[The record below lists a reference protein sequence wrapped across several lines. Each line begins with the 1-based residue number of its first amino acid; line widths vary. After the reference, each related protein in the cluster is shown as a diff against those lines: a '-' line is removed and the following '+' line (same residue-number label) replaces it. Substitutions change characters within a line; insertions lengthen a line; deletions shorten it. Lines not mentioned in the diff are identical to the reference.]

1 MNSSFVSNA
10 DKETRISVLFLANIF
25 KILIDGVLCIF
36 VIINN
41 EIEYFAN
48 SSDMDAINFQDSM
61 EKEQSDNHP

>member
-1 MNSSFVSNA
+1 MALPPKDLYKCKNLKRLMNSSFVSNA

-41 EIEYFAN
+41 YLIF
-48 SSDMDAINFQDSM
+48 IIIIF
-61 EKEQSDNHP
+61 